1 MTDADGRMVRGVDDD
16 YDSSSDRGSGWLF
29 FAGTVLGIA
38 GIMRILDAIW
48 AFRSDGVL
56 EDGLVGEKLE
66 NYGWLWLFV
75 GVLLLLSSFAVLSRS
90 QFGRWIGIIA
100 AAVGTISAVAWM
112 PYYPVWAL
120 IYVALGVFVI
130 YALAVYGG
138 RERY

>member
-1 MTDADGRMVRGVDDD
+1 MTSVDNRNDAGYG
-16 YDSSSDRGSGWLF
+16 YPEARGSGWLF

-66 NYGWLWLFV
+66 NYGWLWLVV
-75 GVLLLLSSFAVLSRS
+75 GVILIVSSFAVLSRS
-90 QFGRWIGIIA
+90 QIGRWVGILAGAI
-100 AAVGTISAVAWM
+100 GTISAVAWL

-120 IYVALGVFVI
+120 VYVAIGLFVI

-138 RERY
+138 RAD

>member
-1 MTDADGRMVRGVDDD
+1 MARVDGELVGEERG
-16 YDSSSDRGSGWLF
+16 YGWLF

-48 AFRSDGVL
+48 AFRSNQVL
-56 EDGLVGEKLE
+56 EDGLLGEKVE
-66 NYGWLWLFV
+66 NYAWLWLIV
-75 GVLLLLSSFAVLSRS
+75 GVVLILASFLVLSRS
-90 QFGRWIGIIA
+90 QLARWIGIVA
-100 AAVGTISAVAWM
+100 AAIGTISAVVWL

-120 IYVALGVFVI
+120 IYIAIGVFVI

>member
-1 MTDADGRMVRGVDDD
+1 MNDRTG
-16 YDSSSDRGSGWLF
+16 SSSSGLDSGYDDRYERGYGWLF

-66 NYGWLWLFV
+66 NYGWLWLIV
-75 GVLLLLSSFAVLSRS
+75 GVLLILASFAVLSRS
-90 QFGRWIGIIA
+90 QIARWVGIVAGAIGAI
-100 AAVGTISAVAWM
+100 TAVAWM

-120 IYVALGVFVI
+120 IYVAMGLFVI